1 MDANTFIGMFV
12 VATATIVGLF
22 FTVGK
27 PILNLNTNIVRL
39 NTTIDNLVKNDTK
52 QDTRIEEHS
61 KILSNHEQRIVLI
74 EHEIEN
80 KWI

>member
-1 MDANTFIGMFV
+1 MDASTFMGMFV
-12 VATATIVGLF
+12 VAAATIVGLF

-27 PILNLNTNIVRL
+27 PILNLNSNIVRL
-39 NTTIDNLVKNDTK
+39 TTTIDNLVKNDTK
-52 QDTRIEEHS
+52 QDTSIAEHS

-80 KWI
+80 K

>member
-1 MDANTFIGMFV
+1 MDASTFMGMFV
-12 VATATIVGLF
+12 VAAATIVGLF

-52 QDTRIEEHS
+52 QDNSIEEHS

-80 KWI
+80 K